1 MRKTQIF
8 VLIAALGIAT
18 TVSAAEVRTLS
29 AEIESAALKVV
40 QLEAGVGDVDVTVGG
55 GFLIVASVELRPRRG
70 GLFSS
75 LKEAEKQVQAI
86 RLEPRVT
93 GDTLE
98 LTLEGV
104 DEDRRF
110 EEDWMLTLPSH
121 LALSI
126 ELGVGNIEVSNASGG
141 LDLELGVGD
150 ATIQVIGGP
159 VEIEVGVGD
168 ITVHGAAA
176 AYRSVEI
183 AAGVGDVRIIAEGHK
198 ITGEGF
204 IAHSAEWRGS
214 GDSDLDAESGV
225 GDIRIVLE

>member
-8 VLIAALGIAT
+8 VLIAILGIAT
-18 TVSAAEVRTLS
+18 TAGSAEVRTLS
-29 AEIESAALKVV
+29 IEVESAALKVV
-40 QLEAGVGDVDVTVGG
+40 QLEAGVGDVDITVGSG
-55 GFLIVASVELRPRRG
+55 SLIIASVELRPRRG

-86 RLEPRVT
+86 KLEPRVT

-110 EEDWMLTLPSH
+110 EEDWTLTLPSH

-126 ELGVGNIEVSNASGG
+126 ELGVGNIEVSSASGG
-141 LDLELGVGD
+141 LDLELGVGN
-150 ATIQVIGGP
+150 ATIRVLGGP

-183 AAGVGDVRIIAEGHK
+183 AAGVGDVRILAEGQK
-198 ITGEGF
+198 IIGEGF

-214 GDSDLDAESGV
+214 GDSDLEAESGV
-225 GDIRIVLE
+225 GDIRVVLE